1 VRWPRRVLAATLGS
15 LALAGPASAAAPV
28 PAPVPAARAYILV
41 EPSSGTVL
49 AQRLPDQ
56 PLPMAST
63 TKIMTALLT
72 LERLPLEREVA
83 VPEEAASIGGSTSE
97 LVPGERLSVRDL
109 LVGLLVP
116 SGNDAAIVLADAVS
130 GSQETFVQLMNRRAV
145 DLGLTRTHFETPHGL
160 DRPNH
165 HASVRDLVELA
176 RAAMAHPEFRRIVAM
191 RRAVIPGPF
200 GRGERVLVNENLLLS
215 IDRDADGVK
224 TGHTTAAGYSLVAHA
239 RRAAT
244 GVELYAAF
252 IGEPSERR
260 RAEDARRL
268 LDWGF
273 AQYVRSTLLPAGQVI
288 GRAPVLG
295 RPGVWVELRTAAA
308 IAAPFRLGQPLT
320 EVLAAPAAV
329 RAPIAAG
336 QRIGTVAVRQ
346 EGRVLGRTE
355 LVAQRAVAGPGLLDR
370 LRAAWGGLF

>member
-1 VRWPRRVLAATLGS
+1 VRWPRRVLGAILGA
-15 LALAGPASAAAPV
+15 LALAGPASAAAP
-28 PAPVPAARAYILV
+28 APTPAARAYILV
-41 EPSSGTVL
+41 EPASGAVL

-83 VPEEAASIGGSTSE
+83 VPEEAAAIGGSTSE

-109 LVGLLVP
+109 LLGLLIP
-116 SGNDAAIVLADAVS
+116 SGNDAAITLADAVS
-130 GSQETFVQLMNRRAV
+130 GSQGAFVQLMNRRA
-145 DLGLTRTHFETPHGL
+145 DELGLSKTHFETPHGL

-191 RRAVIPGPF
+191 RRAVIPGPL

-215 IDRDADGVK
+215 IDPDADGVK

-239 RRAAT
+239 RRAAL

-260 RAEDARRL
+260 RAEDARSL

-273 AQYVRSTLLPAGQVI
+273 AQYARSTLLPGGQVI
-288 GRAPVLG
+288 GRASVLG
-295 RPGVWVELRTAAA
+295 RPGVWVGFRTAAA
-308 IAAPFRLGQPLT
+308 VAAPFRLGEPLT

-346 EGRVLGRTE
+346 GGRVLGRTD
-355 LVAQRAVAGPGLLDR
+355 LVAERGVDGPGMLDR
-370 LRAAWGGLF
+370 LRAALDGLF